1 MIDLRSDTVT
11 KPTEAMRKAA
21 YTAEVGDDVYEE
33 DPTVNRLEERA
44 AELLGKEKALFVT
57 SGTQG
62 NQIAA
67 LTHCRPGDEVIL
79 EANSHIYVYEVAG
92 FSALANVQSRP
103 IIGNRGAMDPEDV
116 KHAIRSENI
125 HFPTTSLIC
134 MENTHN
140 LAGGAILPI
149 ENMQAIYKVAKD
161 NNMNVHLD
169 GARLF
174 NASVASGISVK
185 EYAKHADSVQFCLS
199 KGLGAPVGS
208 IIAGTEEFINKAR
221 KWRKML
227 GGGLRQVGII
237 AGPGL
242 VALEENVDRLIE
254 DHVNAKILADGLA
267 NIDGIIVENQV
278 ETNII
283 IVNVKNTGHTP
294 ESFVTALKEQGIL
307 AGVFGKETVRFVT
320 HYDVSRED
328 IDKTLAVIEGTVP
341 M

>member
-11 KPTEAMRKAA
+11 KPTEAMRRAA
-21 YTAEVGDDVYEE
+21 YEAEVGDDVYGE
-33 DPTVNRLEERA
+33 DPTVNRLEEKA

-79 EANSHIYVYEVAG
+79 EANSHIYIYEVGG
-92 FSALANVQSRP
+92 FSTLANVQIRP
-103 IIGNRGAMDPEDV
+103 ISGINGAMNPLEV
-116 KHAIRSENI
+116 NNTIRTENI
-125 HFPTTSLIC
+125 HYPTTSLIC

-140 LAGGAILPI
+140 LAGGAVLPLS
-149 ENMQAIYKVAKD
+149 NMQEIYQVGKE
-161 NNMNVHLD
+161 NNLQVHLD

-174 NASVASGISVK
+174 NSQVASGISVK
-185 EYAKHADSVQFCLS
+185 EYAKNADTVQFCLS

-208 IIAGTEEFINKAR
+208 IIAGTEAFITRAR

-237 AGPGL
+237 AAPGL
-242 VALEENVDRLIE
+242 VALEENIDRLAE
-254 DHVNAKILADGLA
+254 DHIHAKILADGIA
-267 NIDGIIVENQV
+267 NIDGISVENKV

-283 IVNVKNTGHTP
+283 IINVKETKHTP
-294 ESFVTALKEQGIL
+294 ETFVDALKSKGIL
-307 AGVFGKETVRFVT
+307 AGVFGLDTIRLVT
-320 HYDVSRED
+320 HYDISRKD
-328 IDKTLAVIEGTVP
+328 IDKALTAVQAIV
-341 M
+341 